1 MRMLGA
7 EADATWTWTCKVVAH
22 VGEHSGLGM
31 RNSTT
36 GAAFHM
42 QAQRA
47 GAPTAK
53 SPDYAMA
60 PSRS

>member
-7 EADATWTWTCKVVAH
+7 EADATWACEVVAH
-22 VGEHSGLGM
+22 VGEHSGLGL
-31 RNSTT
+31 RNSTS

-47 GAPTAK
+47 DAPTAK

>member
-7 EADATWTWTCKVVAH
+7 EADATWTCEAVAH
-22 VGEHSGLGM
+22 VGERSGLGM
-31 RNSTT
+31 RDSTS
-36 GAAFHM
+36 GAAFQM

-47 GAPTAK
+47 DAPTAK
-53 SPDYAMA
+53 SPDFAMA